1 MCRTVATTA
10 WRVFWKNYWGGIA
23 LPAAFLLRDATLIT
37 IALALNA
44 MLFIACKGF
53 ETAGYPAW
61 FTSKLEQIDLV
72 STLINV
78 LIFVAD
84 TSFKIFVAAFFEKKS

>member
-1 MCRTVATTA
+1 VTTVANTA
-10 WRVFWKNYWGGIA
+10 WRIFWKHYGEGIA
-23 LPAAFLLRDATLIT
+23 LPAAFLLRDATLII

-44 MLFIACKGF
+44 IIFMACKGF
-53 ETAGYPAW
+53 ETAGSPSW

-78 LIFVAD
+78 LILVAD
-84 TSFKIFVAAFFEKKS
+84 TSFKIFVAAFFEKK

>member
-1 MCRTVATTA
+1 MATTA
-10 WRVFWKNYWGGIA
+10 WRVFGNHYWEGIA
-23 LPAAFLLRDATLIT
+23 LPAAFLLRDATLII

-44 MLFIACKGF
+44 IIFMACKGF
-53 ETAGYPAW
+53 ETAGSPAW
-61 FTSKLEQIDLV
+61 FTSMLEQVDLV

-78 LIFVAD
+78 LVLVAD